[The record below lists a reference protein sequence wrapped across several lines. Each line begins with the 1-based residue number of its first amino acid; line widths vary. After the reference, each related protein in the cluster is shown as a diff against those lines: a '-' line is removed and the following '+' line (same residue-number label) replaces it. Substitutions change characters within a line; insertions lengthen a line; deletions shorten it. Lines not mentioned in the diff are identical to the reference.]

1 MRRSCESGFTLV
13 EILVALFV
21 LAVGVIGAAAVQ
33 TMAAQ
38 TRHLSSQV
46 SAALQLA
53 SALAER
59 MAANPTQMAL
69 PDNDKVYLQEAGAPW
84 LCGSACTPAQLAAT
98 ERDDTAAAVARAFP
112 GGQLRVCRDLP
123 APSSSSSSAPPP
135 LTWACHPA
143 AGAPLVVKIGWRAPD
158 LQPFAVVPVP
168 EAS

>member
-1 MRRSCESGFTLV
+1 MRRRGACGFTLAEV
-13 EILVALFV
+13 LVAVFV

-59 MAANPTQMAL
+59 MAANPVQMAL
-69 PDNDKVYLQEAGAPW
+69 PDSDKVYLQDPGAPW
-84 LCGSACTPAQLAAT
+84 VCSSACSPAQLAAT
-98 ERDDTAAAVARAFP
+98 ERDDTASAVARAFP
-112 GGQLRVCRDLP
+112 GGQVRVCRDLP
-123 APSSSSSSAPPP
+123 SPSAP
-135 LTWACHPA
+135 LTWACNPGA
-143 AGAPLVVKIGWRAPD
+143 DAPLVVKIGWRAPD
-158 LQPFAVVPVP
+158 LQPFAVVLVP